1 MKWLQKRI
9 RRFRNRRSSVRRGQ
23 AIAEYSLILVLL
35 TIGSLITLYSF
46 FPRFITAFQRYFDS
60 FYLLLNLPIP

>member
-1 MKWLQKRI
+1 MLRTLTDG
-9 RRFRNRRSSVRRGQ
+9 RSGPRRGQ

-60 FYLLLNLPIP
+60 FYMLLNLPIP

>member
-1 MKWLQKRI
+1 MKWLKKRV
-9 RRFRNRRSSVRRGQ
+9 RLFRDRPSSGRRGQ

-35 TIGSLITLYSF
+35 TIGSLLTLYSF

-60 FYLLLNLPIP
+60 FYMLLNLPIP

>member
-1 MKWLQKRI
+1 MKWLKKRI
-9 RRFRNRRSSVRRGQ
+9 RRFRNRRSSARRGQ

-60 FYLLLNLPIP
+60 FYMLLNLPIP